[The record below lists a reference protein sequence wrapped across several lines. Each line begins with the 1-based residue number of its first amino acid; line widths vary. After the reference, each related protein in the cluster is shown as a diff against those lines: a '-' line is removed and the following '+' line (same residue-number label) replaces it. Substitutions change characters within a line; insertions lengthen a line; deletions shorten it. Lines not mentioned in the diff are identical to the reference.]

1 MTRLTSDF
9 FVSALLRR
17 LFAEGGLGVVEKR
30 GAPEAGAVHV
40 RVRHSDGTET
50 LLTPAPQAIFDT
62 EKPIDRV
69 FEARKTRVHER
80 DVSQVLARERDFDT
94 DIWIVEIETD
104 QPENYLTISEL
115 D

>member
-17 LFAEGGLGVVEKR
+17 LFAEGGMGAVEKR
-30 GAPEAGAVHV
+30 GATEAGAVHV
-40 RVRHSDGTET
+40 RVRHTDGTES

-62 EKPIDRV
+62 EKPTERV
-69 FEARKTRVHER
+69 FEMRKTRVDER
-80 DVSQVLARERDFDT
+80 DVSQVLSRERGFDS

-104 QPENYLTISEL
+104 KPENYLTIAEPE
-115 D
+115 